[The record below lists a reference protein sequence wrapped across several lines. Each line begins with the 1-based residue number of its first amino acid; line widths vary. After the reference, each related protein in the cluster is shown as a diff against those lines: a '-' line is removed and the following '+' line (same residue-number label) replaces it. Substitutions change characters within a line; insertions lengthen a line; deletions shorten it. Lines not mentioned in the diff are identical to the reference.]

1 MNRGRLWRVRLTWL
15 FVGYLAGVAATVAN
29 AVRLGYVPW

>member
-1 MNRGRLWRVRLTWL
+1 MGRVRVWW
-15 FVGYLAGVAATVAN
+15 FVLGFAVGVAVTVAN